1 MFKSD
6 TPIASP
12 EDDILNRNDYAE
24 RLATTIIEWDKS
36 DSIVFAINAKWG
48 YGKSSLL
55 NLVKHYVKKKTQ
67 TQSPKEFLKPRTK
80 LHARMRFNG
89 KRIFPVDYYP
99 WGFDDQDRIHN
110 ALFKE
115 ISKAVKWRGFDLYL
129 LATTINIYNKRFE
142 KEAVASLEWVIPFVL
157 TAVGLDQSRFSPPQK
172 CYSGS

>member
-1 MFKSD
+1 MFTSD

-12 EDDILNRNDYAE
+12 EDDILNRNEYAE

-67 TQSPKEFLKPRTK
+67 TQSPKEFFKPRTK
-80 LHARMRFNG
+80 LHARMKFNG

-115 ISKAVKWRGFDLYL
+115 ISKAVKWLTKWNCWKIIPIF
-129 LATTINIYNKRFE
+129 LARNEII
-142 KEAVASLEWVIPFVL
+142 SLDANFKIFCPWI
-157 TAVGLDQSRFSPPQK
+157 
-172 CYSGS
+172 